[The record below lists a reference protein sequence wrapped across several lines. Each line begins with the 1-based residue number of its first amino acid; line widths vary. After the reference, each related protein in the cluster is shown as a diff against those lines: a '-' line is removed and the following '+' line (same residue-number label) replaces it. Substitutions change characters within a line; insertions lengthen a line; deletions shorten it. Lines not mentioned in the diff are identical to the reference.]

1 MSFEKFMN
9 EALSDI
15 QESGTAYVEVTL
27 AGTSQEK
34 VIFYMRENGDMF
46 TSHSKTLIEGKE
58 KESLLGKLEMGFYKV
73 K

>member
-1 MSFEKFMN
+1 MN
-9 EALSDI
+9 EALADI
-15 QESGTAYVEVTL
+15 KESGTAYVEVTL

>member
-9 EALSDI
+9 EAL
-15 QESGTAYVEVTL
+15 QETEESGVAYVDVTL
-27 AGTSQEK
+27 AGTSQEQ

-46 TSHSKTLIEGKE
+46 TTHSRTLIEGKE
-58 KESLLGKLEMGFYKV
+58 KESLLGKLEMGFYRV